1 MGIGGMKMQTKLTV
15 GMIRFLDQHNGND
28 LVVTANEF
36 RLTFGLT
43 YEDAG
48 NLIEKWM
55 DIPLI

>member
-1 MGIGGMKMQTKLTV
+1 MQTKLTV

-43 YEDAG
+43 YKDAG